1 MFKRGKEYLLN
12 CGSRYEGV
20 IWFILVALSILP
32 LITTI
37 NLPGMVVP
45 ERLTG
50 ALQVS
55 LFFATTSIVSGRLSS
70 TLKRR
75 SEQDE

>member
-1 MFKRGKEYLLN
+1 MFKRVKECILN

-20 IWFILVALSILP
+20 ILFMLVALSILP
-32 LITTI
+32 LISTI

-45 ERLTG
+45 ECLAG

-55 LFFATTSIVSGRLSS
+55 LFFATTSIVSGRHRS
-70 TLKRR
+70 TQEKERAG
-75 SEQDE
+75 